1 MVKSSFQANYENL
14 DAIREFVGN
23 SAAQAGLSARDIY
36 AVQLATDEASTNIIQ
51 HAYGGEGNEKIEIEC
66 DISAGKLII
75 ILRDRGK
82 PFDPGSVPEPNVK
95 ADLQDR
101 KIGGLGMYLIRNV
114 MDEVHYSAS
123 QENGNTL
130 RLVKHS
136 EGVP

>member
-14 DAIREFVGN
+14 DAIREFVGS

-36 AVQLATDEASTNIIQ
+36 AVQLATDEASSNIIQ

-95 ADLQDR
+95 ADLSKR
-101 KIGGLGMYLIRNV
+101 KIGGLGMYLMRQL
-114 MDEVHYSAS
+114 MDEVYYETSSEA
-123 QENGNTL
+123 GNTL
-130 RLVKHS
+130 TMIKRK
-136 EGVP
+136 GVAG